1 MWLCLI
7 LASETD
13 GKLPEDKDF
22 CSWRRTGPPFSHRRN
37 LPAQAYGQAMSKL
50 GEVGKLS
57 LLIKDPTGNPISTAR
72 VDFSMNGKSEKPI
85 PAYPDADG
93 LVELLL
99 PTGEWKFS
107 IKDNGRESTG
117 STLHV
122 KKEGIAQKEI
132 SMGVQSGIHFN
143 VTKED
148 GSPSPC
154 KAQVIGVEG
163 TQSPR
168 LGPVDRA
175 HGCVDQFHSENGTF
189 SIGLPPGKY
198 KIIITRESS
207 MTTLKID

>member
-1 MWLCLI
+1 
-7 LASETD
+7 
-13 GKLPEDKDF
+13 
-22 CSWRRTGPPFSHRRN
+22 
-37 LPAQAYGQAMSKL
+37 MSKL

-72 VDFSMNGKSEKPI
+72 VDFSMNGKLEKPI

-143 VTKED
+143 VTKKTDPLRPAKLRSLESKALKVQGLD
-148 GSPSPC
+148 QLTGLMAVWINFIQKMVPFPLGYHPVNTKLLSP
-154 KAQVIGVEG
+154 GN
-163 TQSPR
+163 
-168 LGPVDRA
+168 RA
-175 HGCVDQFHSENGTF
+175 
-189 SIGLPPGKY
+189 
-198 KIIITRESS
+198 
-207 MTTLKID
+207 